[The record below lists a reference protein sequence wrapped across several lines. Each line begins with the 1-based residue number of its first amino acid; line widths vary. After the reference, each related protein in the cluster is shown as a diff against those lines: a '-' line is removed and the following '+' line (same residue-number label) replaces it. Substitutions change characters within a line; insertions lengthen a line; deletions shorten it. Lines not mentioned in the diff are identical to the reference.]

1 MSYRDYFASLVL
13 VGLVASATGC
23 PAPAEGS
30 SAQTPQSLRL
40 SFNAETGSAKVGERR
55 GFVVSYGP
63 QGEQLMS
70 ALIATEDTGPC
81 VPKWHADPADAVTFE
96 ADGAAATFTR
106 PGTVKIWASLTNADG
121 KEVASNP
128 LEVVVAA
135 Q

>member
-1 MSYRDYFASLVL
+1 MLRRAFASLLL
-13 VGLVASATGC
+13 VGLVASASGC
-23 PAPAEGS
+23 PATVDSGAK
-30 SAQTPQSLRL
+30 APQSLRL
-40 SFNAETGSAKVGERR
+40 SFNTEAGAAKVGERR

-70 ALIATEDTGPC
+70 ALIATEEGGPS

-96 ADGAAATFTR
+96 AEGAAATFTR
-106 PGTVKIWASLTNADG
+106 PGTVKIWATLTNADG
-121 KEVASNP
+121 TEVASNP

>member
-1 MSYRDYFASLVL
+1 MLRRTFASLLL
-13 VGLVASATGC
+13 VGLVASAPGC
-23 PAPAEGS
+23 PAPAQGG
-30 SAQTPQSLRL
+30 AQTPQSLRL
-40 SFNAETGSAKVGERR
+40 SFNADTGSAKVGERR

-70 ALIATEDTGPC
+70 ALIASEDGGPC
-81 VPKWHADPADAVTFE
+81 VPKWHAEPADAVTFE
-96 ADGAAATFTR
+96 SDGAAATFTR

-128 LEVVVAA
+128 LEVTVAA